1 MRIPKSEQMIW
12 GKERVLLRHTIVNR
26 ERISQIKGSR
36 EHALEKIAK
45 RWGVGDRRGGGGA
58 RIPEVCWLEGSDNQ
72 MLIFAQ
78 KQIRY
83 RSMRKTER
91 RERKAGEKERAG
103 MPGENRESIRVRG
116 LAMLEEQT
124 EQLSWEI
131 GYSW

>member
-12 GKERVLLRHTIVNR
+12 GEERVRLRHTIVTR
-26 ERISQIKGSR
+26 EKISQVKGSR

-45 RWGVGDRRGGGGA
+45 RWGREQEGRGA
-58 RIPEVCWLEGSDNQ
+58 RIPEVCWPEGSDNQ

-78 KQIRY
+78 KQIRQ

-91 RERKAGEKERAG
+91 RERKAEERAG
-103 MPGENRESIRVRG
+103 MPGEERESIRVRG

-124 EQLSWEI
+124 EQ
-131 GYSW
+131 